1 MKFSVAFVAFF
12 AVVCAFQVQQ
22 ASADQ
27 ATLRFLFNLF
37 QQAFNFRQNFGLN
50 NAPIVPMA
58 SVNNPVIAP
67 FNPLRNLFQL
77 RPRPLRFNLF
87 GGLGGLGGGLGGFGG
102 PAPGVAAF

>member
-12 AVVCAFQVQQ
+12 AVVCVFQVQQ

-27 ATLRFLFNLF
+27 ATIRFLLNLF

-67 FNPLRNLFQL
+67 FNPFRALFQL
-77 RPRPLRFNLF
+77 RPRPLRLNLF
-87 GGLGGLGGGLGGFGG
+87 GGLGGGLGGGFGG